1 VVNGE
6 LVSLVSVSAVSAA
19 VALVAVCV
27 LVGSGISVGSGVAVG
42 LLLLLVVEGVSAV
55 VADGTV
61 RNGAT
66 GAADDGRQLDP
77 IPAKRL
83 DAFAW
88 QDDHGPDALLTA
100 RPD

>member
-1 VVNGE
+1 M
-6 LVSLVSVSAVSAA
+6 
-19 VALVAVCV
+19 ALVAVCV

-42 LLLLLVVEGVSAV
+42 LLLLLLVVEGVSAV

-66 GAADDGRQLDP
+66 GAADDGWQLDP

-83 DAFAW
+83 YAFAW
-88 QDDHGPDALLTA
+88 QDDHASTPS
-100 RPD
+100 

>member
-1 VVNGE
+1 MVNGE
-6 LVSLVSVSAVSAA
+6 LVSLVGVSAVSAA

-27 LVGSGISVGSGVAVG
+27 LVGSGISVGSSVAVG
-42 LLLLLVVEGVSAV
+42 LLLLLFVVEGVSAV

-61 RNGAT
+61 RNAAT

-83 DAFAW
+83 YAFAW
-88 QDDHGPDALLTA
+88 QDDRAPT
-100 RPD
+100 PC